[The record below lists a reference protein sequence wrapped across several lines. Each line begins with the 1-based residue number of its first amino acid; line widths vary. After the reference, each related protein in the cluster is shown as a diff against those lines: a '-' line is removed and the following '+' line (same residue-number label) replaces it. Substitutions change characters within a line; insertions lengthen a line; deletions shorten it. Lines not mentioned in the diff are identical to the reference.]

1 MIPRRRRHLVAGAI
15 VAAVGL
21 LLTAAYWL
29 FDPSRFIFPRC
40 PVYVITGWQCPG
52 CGSQRAL
59 HALLHG
65 DVASAWHYNAFL
77 LCMAPVVALLLFSE
91 FFRDRYPRLNRALT
105 GQTAVICLI
114 VVILLWTIGRNIF
127 L

>member
-1 MIPRRRRHLVAGAI
+1 MIPRRRRRLVAGAI

-21 LLTAAYWL
+21 FLTAAYWL

-40 PVYVITGWQCPG
+40 PVDVITGWQCPG

-105 GQTAVICLI
+105 GQAAVICLI